1 MSEKRSWYVLDTAG
15 SKPYRAVGP
24 HVNYSQAD
32 RFGFWEF
39 GTYSLVKI
47 SRRMA
52 QSKYR
57 VQSIEQF
64 KNAS

>member
-1 MSEKRSWYVLDTAG
+1 MSEPLDWYVLDTAG

-24 HVNYSQAD
+24 HQNYSQAD

-47 SRRMA
+47 SRRLAM
-52 QSKYR
+52 SKYDTST
-57 VQSIEQF
+57 VEQF
-64 KNAS
+64 MNAS